1 MMRTHVSLTAFV
13 LCWFGFVPVVDAASA
28 RAELKDAR
36 GTHVGEA
43 MFQDSPEGV
52 KVTATFTDLP
62 PGEHAIHVHAVGK
75 CEPPFESAGA
85 HFNPTG
91 KKHGRDNPQGPHA
104 GDMPNLQVSP
114 MRRATIDVVLPQVSL
129 HGGPAA
135 LLDGDGAS
143 LVVHE
148 RADDYRTDPAGEA
161 GGRIACGVIMGPKS

>member
-1 MMRTHVSLTAFV
+1 MMRTHLSLTAFV
-13 LCWFGFVPVVDAASA
+13 VCWVSFVPFVDAASA
-28 RAELKDAR
+28 RAEVKDAR

-62 PGEHAIHVHAVGK
+62 PGEHAIHIHAVGK
-75 CEPPFESAGA
+75 CDPPFESAGV

-114 MRRATIDVVLPQVSL
+114 MRRATIEVVLPKVSL
-129 HGGPAA
+129 NGGPGA

-148 RADDYRTDPAGEA
+148 RADDYQTDPAGEA
-161 GGRIACGVIMGPKS
+161 GGRIACGVIMSPRS